1 MSDQDQVAPNKPT
14 PPSTTPRALTSSAP
28 GTGTSSTTSR
38 PATPSSAR
46 GLTNITLPSPFS
58 STNPNTTATIG
69 PQHVRR
75 PSSSSLN
82 SSRRTSL
89 LTPPFAIDSSPS
101 ADPLGLPQRLPR
113 QPSSDFAE
121 LHNELEFEQE
131 ATVNRLLNMIRL
143 QQIRNQQL
151 LSSDDDKASSTGAT
165 FDSVNST
172 RARSPGALSTSAG
185 GAIGGRRVGLSRQP
199 SFTHSQ
205 GRPVSRA
212 SSAHTSSPMLQPL
225 GTGTEEA
232 TGGLLL
238 GGSRDEASFYMA
250 ETQMLTRENE
260 MLKKRIKE
268 LERQVTELNKGVGAG
283 DSPLVDVRSVG
294 EVVDGKEVAATSVSA
309 K

>member
-1 MSDQDQVAPNKPT
+1 M
-14 PPSTTPRALTSSAP
+14 
-28 GTGTSSTTSR
+28 
-38 PATPSSAR
+38 
-46 GLTNITLPSPFS
+46 
-58 STNPNTTATIG
+58 
-69 PQHVRR
+69 
-75 PSSSSLN
+75 
-82 SSRRTSL
+82 
-89 LTPPFAIDSSPS
+89 DSSPS
-101 ADPLGLPQRLPR
+101 GDPLSLPQRLPR

-151 LSSDDDKASSTGAT
+151 LASCDDDKASSTGAT

-172 RARSPGALSTSAG
+172 RARSPGPLSTG
-185 GAIGGRRVGLSRQP
+185 GGGGGGGGSGASGGRRVGISRQP

-225 GTGTEEA
+225 GAGTEET
-232 TGGLLL
+232 TGGFLL

-260 MLKKRIKE
+260 MLKRRIKE
-268 LERQVTELNKGVGAG
+268 LERQVTELNKGVGVE
-283 DSPLVDVRSVG
+283 DNPLVDARSAG
-294 EVVDGKEVAATSVSA
+294 EDKESTVTGVSA